1 MILYMGGIILL
12 FSLIGLWYYSKENRR
27 ISQEE
32 KVSLKLYD
40 SQCQRLERFAPK
52 PFTCKIEKPQI
63 SQEYQ
68 TLYLELLSAF
78 IFTLILSTFFSYFLA
93 KISLRPM
100 HEANDLMDEFIHAM
114 IHDLNTPI
122 TAAKLSSESLKKTE
136 LTPTQ
141 LRKVTRI
148 DKSLQ
153 RLLGLQK
160 QLRSSIKNV
169 AYDFENSN
177 FELSNL
183 LQDFT
188 SHSELISLTCK
199 NNLTINADIMMIERL
214 IENLVSNAIKYNQ
227 ESNPILI
234 LLEGSKLSII
244 DKGQG
249 IKDVNRVFEH
259 YYREHSS
266 MSGLGLGLG
275 IVKMV
280 SEHYNLH
287 VKIDSTLH
295 VGTTITLDFSTITTH

>member
-1 MILYMGGIILL
+1 MALYMGGILLL
-12 FSLIGLWYYSKENRR
+12 FSLIGLWYYSKENHR
-27 ISQEE
+27 ITQEN
-32 KVSLKLYD
+32 KVAQKLYD

-52 PFTCKIEKPQI
+52 PFTCKLEKPQTL
-63 SQEYQ
+63 QQHQ
-68 TLYLELLSAF
+68 TLYFELFGAF
-78 IFTLILSTFFSYFLA
+78 IFTLILSALLSFFLA

-100 HEANDLMDEFIHAM
+100 HEANALMDEFIHAM

-122 TAAKLSSESLKKTE
+122 TSAKLSSESLKNTE

-141 LRKVTRI
+141 LRKVERI

-160 QLRSSIKNV
+160 QLRSAIKNV
-169 AYDFENSN
+169 TYDFENSN
-177 FELSNL
+177 FELTAL

-188 SHSELISLTCK
+188 TYSELITLTCK
-199 NNLTINADIMMIERL
+199 NDLMISADMMMIERL
-214 IENLVSNAIKYNQ
+214 IENLVSNAIKYNK
-227 ESNPILI
+227 ESNDIII

-244 DKGQG
+244 DRGQG

-280 SEHYNLH
+280 SEHYGLH

-295 VGTTITLDFSTITTH
+295 IGTTISLDFTAIATQ